1 MICAHL
7 ELSNIGSFPNSR
19 VGVRDNVE
27 FSLAFVCT
35 IGMSSNRWLADGEP
49 YVEINYFS

>member
-1 MICAHL
+1 MCAHL

-49 YVEINYFS
+49 YV